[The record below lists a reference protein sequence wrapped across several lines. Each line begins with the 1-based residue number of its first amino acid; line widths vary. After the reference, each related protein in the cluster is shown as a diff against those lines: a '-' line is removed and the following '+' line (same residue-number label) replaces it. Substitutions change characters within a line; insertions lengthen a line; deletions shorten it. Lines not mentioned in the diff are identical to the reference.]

1 MMIAY
6 IACVFTR
13 RTMMQADLYPYPDAP
28 LTHSSKISIIFD
40 CIVHP
45 PQIPAFGHGII
56 ASYTTNIKK

>member
-13 RTMMQADLYPYPDAP
+13 RTMMQADLYPNAP

-56 ASYTTNIKK
+56 ASYITNIKK